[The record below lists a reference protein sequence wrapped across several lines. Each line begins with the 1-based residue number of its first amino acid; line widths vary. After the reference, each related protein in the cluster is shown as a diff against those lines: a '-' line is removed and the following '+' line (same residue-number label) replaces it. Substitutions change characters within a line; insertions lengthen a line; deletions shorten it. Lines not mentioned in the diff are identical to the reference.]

1 MTTVVGSAQRIPW
14 WKEPTKDQWLA
25 WWAAWLGWTLDAFDF
40 TVFLLIMV
48 PIAQEFDVPLTDV
61 AIVFTITLWMRLVGA
76 VASGWVADRVGRKL
90 PLMLSILGYSF
101 CNFIAGFSP
110 AFWFLLLFRALLGF
124 FMGAEWPAGAALS
137 MENWPARSRGFMS
150 GILQGSWGVGFLLSS
165 ALYGLFYSY
174 VGWRGMLWLGVLPA
188 LSVFYVRRL
197 VKEPPIWAEN
207 RRLQREEN
215 REMRTPLFS
224 IFKPGVLSNT
234 LTACGFM
241 AGGFVL
247 YYSIQALF
255 PTHLQKDLGLS
266 PALLAT
272 PIIIANVVV
281 LLAAGFWGWIADRYG
296 RRWSMIVPGVLSI
309 PLAFFYLLTDDYI
322 TMVVGYVVMGA
333 AGGGGMGGPIPAYL
347 NERFPT
353 EIRATAT
360 AFCYHQGAIWGGL
373 VPPVLTYI
381 ATSYDTGFTI
391 PMLVGACLGAALW
404 VLSLVFSPEKR
415 GKVLVSELSVA

>member
-1 MTTVVGSAQRIPW
+1 MATIETAKRIPW

-48 PIAQEFDVPLTDV
+48 PIAKEFDVPLTDV
-61 AIVFTITLWMRLVGA
+61 ALVFTLTLWMRLVGA
-76 VASGWVADRVGRKL
+76 VASGWLADRVGRKL
-90 PLMLSILGYSF
+90 PLMISILGYSL

-110 AFWFLLLFRALLGF
+110 TFWFLLLFRALLGA

-137 MENWPARSRGFMS
+137 METWPQRSRGFM
-150 GILQGSWGVGFLLSS
+150 GGVLQGSWGVGFLMSS
-165 ALYGLFYSY
+165 AIYALLYNSI
-174 VGWRGMLWLGVLPA
+174 GWRGMLWMGILPA
-188 LSVFYVRRL
+188 LSVVYVRYL

-224 IFKPGVLSNT
+224 IFKRGMLGNT
-234 LTACGFM
+234 LTACWWM

-247 YYSIQALF
+247 YYSVQALF

-266 PALLAT
+266 PAMLAT
-272 PIIIANVVV
+272 PIMIANVVV
-281 LLAAGFWGWIADRYG
+281 LLAAGFWGWVADRFS
-296 RRWSMIVPGVLSI
+296 RRASMIIPGVLSI
-309 PLAFFYLLTDDYI
+309 PLAFFYLLTGDY
-322 TMVVGYVVMGA
+322 TVMVVGYVMMGA
-333 AGGGGMGGPIPAYL
+333 CGGGGMGGPVPAYL

-373 VPPVLTYI
+373 VPPLLTYF
-381 ATSYDTGFTI
+381 ATSYDLGFTI
-391 PMLVGACLGAALW
+391 PMLIGACVGAASWTLG
-404 VLSLVFSPEKR
+404 LVFGPETK
-415 GKVLVSELSVA
+415 GKVMVADLVVA

>member
-1 MTTVVGSAQRIPW
+1 MATIETAKRIPW

-48 PIAQEFDVPLTDV
+48 PIAKEFDVPLTDV
-61 AIVFTITLWMRLVGA
+61 ALVFTLTLWMRLVGA
-76 VASGWVADRVGRKL
+76 VASGWLADRVGRKL
-90 PLMLSILGYSF
+90 PLMISILGYSL

-110 AFWFLLLFRALLGF
+110 TFWFLLLFRALLGA

-137 MENWPARSRGFMS
+137 METWPQRSRGFM
-150 GILQGSWGVGFLLSS
+150 GGVLQGSWGVGFLMSS
-165 ALYGLFYSY
+165 AIYALLYNSI
-174 VGWRGMLWLGVLPA
+174 GWRGMLWMGILPA
-188 LSVFYVRRL
+188 LSVVYVRYL

-224 IFKPGVLSNT
+224 IFKRGMLGNT
-234 LTACGFM
+234 FTACWWM

-247 YYSIQALF
+247 YYSVQALF

-266 PALLAT
+266 PAMLAT
-272 PIIIANVVV
+272 PIMIANVVV
-281 LLAAGFWGWIADRYG
+281 LLAAGFWGWVADRFS
-296 RRWSMIVPGVLSI
+296 RRASMIIPGVLSI
-309 PLAFFYLLTDDYI
+309 PLAFFYLLTGDY
-322 TMVVGYVVMGA
+322 TVMVVGYVMMGA
-333 AGGGGMGGPIPAYL
+333 CGGGGMGGPVPAYL

-373 VPPVLTYI
+373 VPPLLTYF
-381 ATSYDTGFTI
+381 ATSYDLGFTI
-391 PMLVGACLGAALW
+391 PMLIGACVGAASWTLG
-404 VLSLVFSPEKR
+404 LVFGPETK
-415 GKVLVSELSVA
+415 GKVMVPDLVVA